1 MPQYKLIYFDF
12 RGRGELSRLLFVLA
26 GQEYEDVRIKMKD
39 WPAQKGKYVFG
50 RLPVLEVD
58 GKQYGQSMAI
68 ANFLAR
74 RFGLH
79 GKTDVE
85 ILEVDQVNGIV
96 ADILAVLVPV
106 FLEKDEAKKAELA
119 KENNETNIPKFLG
132 FLETVLKNNNT
143 GFFVGSKIGYADVAV
158 FDVLDAA
165 GALKGLV
172 DGFPLVKANVEKVKS
187 NARIAQYLA
196 KRPQTPM

>member
-1 MPQYKLIYFDF
+1 MTQYKLIYFDV
-12 RGRGELSRLLFVLA
+12 RGRGELSRLLFALS
-26 GQEYEDVRIKMKD
+26 GQEYEDVRIKMEN
-39 WPAQKGKYVFG
+39 WPAQKGNYIFS

-68 ANFLAR
+68 ASFLAR
-74 RFGLH
+74 RFGFH

-85 ILEVDQVNGIV
+85 ILEVDQVIGIV
-96 ADILAVLVPV
+96 GDILEVLVKV
-106 FLEKDEAKKAELA
+106 FVEKDEAKKAEIV

-132 FLETVLKNNNT
+132 FLETLLKNNRS
-143 GFFVGSKIGYADVAV
+143 GYFVGDKIGYADVAV

-172 DGFPLVKANVEKVKS
+172 DGFPLVKANVEKVKT
-187 NARIAQYLA
+187 NARIAKYLA
-196 KRPQTPM
+196 TRPQSTM